1 MKSIKLVLKGILI
14 GIGKIIPGVS
24 GGIIAISLGVYEKA
38 IDSINNIFKD
48 FKKNIKYLSL
58 LFTGVII
65 SVIFMSGI
73 VLNLLEKFY
82 FPTMLLFVGLIVAS
96 LNDIK
101 KSNNY
106 FALTFICFVI
116 ICLFGIFNQN
126 NLITFENDIYKVFFF
141 TLAGIVDAITMIIP
155 GISGTAVLMMMGCY
169 QTLMKSFASFTHFYI
184 SYNNFMILLPFFIGL
199 IIGSICTLKL
209 VNLIFK
215 RYNDKAYA
223 CILGVSYGTIFI
235 MLLKALNSSYT
246 FSELIIGIVL
256 MIIGYFGLKKINC

>member
-1 MKSIKLVLKGILI
+1 MDSIRLILKGILI

-38 IDSINNIFKD
+38 IDSINSIFKD
-48 FKKNIKYLSL
+48 FKKNINYLSL
-58 LFTGVII
+58 LFIGVII

-73 VLNLLEKFY
+73 VLNFLEKFY
-82 FPTMLLFVGLIVAS
+82 FPTMLLFVGLIAAS

-106 FALTFICFVI
+106 FVLTFICFVI

-126 NLITFENDIYKVFFF
+126 NSITFENDVYKFLFFI
-141 TLAGIVDAITMIIP
+141 LAGIVDAVTMIIP

-169 QTLMKSFASFTHFYI
+169 QILMKSFASFTHFYT

-199 IIGSICTLKL
+199 IIGSICTLKV
-209 VNLIFK
+209 VNLMFK
-215 RYNDKAYA
+215 KYNDKAYA

-246 FSELIIGIVL
+246 FNELIIGIVL